1 METISVDPACRN
13 DYVDLHYTEKKMT
26 ENFSEIEGAY
36 TRFLIDKK
44 VKSGSE
50 KTKEIVDKHLDALNL
65 TFDDIKLRVASPI
78 DTSAFVRDKK

>member
-1 METISVDPACRN
+1 METISVNPICRN
-13 DYVDLHYTEKKMT
+13 DYTDLNYVDKKMT

-44 VKSGSE
+44 VKSSTE

-65 TFDDIKLRVASPI
+65 T
-78 DTSAFVRDKK
+78 